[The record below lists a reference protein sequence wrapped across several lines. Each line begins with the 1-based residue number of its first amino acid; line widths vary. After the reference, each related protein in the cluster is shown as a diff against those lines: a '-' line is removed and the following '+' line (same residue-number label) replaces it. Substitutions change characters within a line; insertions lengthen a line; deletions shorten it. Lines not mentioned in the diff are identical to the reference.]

1 MQSSLDYLLVGHI
14 TADLTPNGRLLGGTV
29 SFCAAVAK
37 AFGLNVRVV
46 TSAARGEPLLAQ
58 LEPYVSEM
66 IVLPADSTSTFE
78 NIYGPN
84 GRTQY
89 IRGVAAPISVNH
101 VPGEWFTT
109 PLVHLAPL
117 TGEVDPQL
125 AHRFRNSTV
134 LLTLQGWLRE
144 WGSDGRVRFKRWL
157 DPEVL
162 RHIDIVVFSEEDIVE
177 APDLEAAFA
186 QVTRHLFVTRAEKGG
201 TYYHLGQPFHY
212 DTPQVEVMNPTGA
225 GDVFAASLL
234 ASLPIFDNDFYRAVK
249 VAAVL
254 AALSTTRVGLASA
267 PSPEEVQH
275 VLDEV
280 RT

>member
-1 MQSSLDYLLVGHI
+1 
-14 TADLTPNGRLLGGTV
+14 
-29 SFCAAVAK
+29 
-37 AFGLNVRVV
+37 
-46 TSAARGEPLLAQ
+46 
-58 LEPYVSEM
+58 
-66 IVLPADSTSTFE
+66 
-78 NIYGPN
+78 
-84 GRTQY
+84 
-89 IRGVAAPISVNH
+89 
-101 VPGEWFTT
+101 
-109 PLVHLAPL
+109 
-117 TGEVDPQL
+117 
-125 AHRFRNSTV
+125 
-134 LLTLQGWLRE
+134 
-144 WGSDGRVRFKRWL
+144 
-157 DPEVL
+157 VL